1 MKKNRCALAY
11 ANAPLGTQW
20 GKRILSTLLAVV
32 LCLGLL
38 PGAAFAA
45 GTYTPADVDAVL
57 DRVVKNQTT
66 VGAGDTA
73 YDVDKD
79 GKLTSWDAKRMLDA
93 MPSSIKVN
101 AMQIDGNADSTER
114 PSWVSLEI
122 QDGKLVSSTTINKF
136 FGALGGLIKDDSIY
150 PEAAALDQGKLVL
163 RASHFTGSGSTSNT
177 LLQVDPDS
185 FVAREQPR
193 PSDSAAGSYYIATWD
208 DATTLS
214 NGQLLGV
221 FLDPT
226 ANGGIAFFL
235 MDGENNKK
243 ITIPN
248 TISGFPKLVGIAAAG
263 KDTDGNELLYGITS
277 GRELYSFTLS
287 MSNGEL
293 SVSSFKKLGD
303 VSIPWELFDGKYFS
317 GASLLYDTASGY
329 LLAAATYFSTLN
341 GTLYSDDIGSAL
353 YLIDPAHPSDYV
365 TVTQRDGVV
374 LNSLYQYTQKSTEG
388 VQLYLSESA
397 VSVKAGQSVE
407 LPEAKAY
414 EYSTNTSGL
423 VENKDTSVIW
433 TSSDVNEDV
442 IAIQGNEII
451 AKDVTERKMVTLTA
465 TATAHEKT
473 ATGTVTVTVNPNTGS
488 KVGALIN
495 TSVDNPD
502 YVWATIDLD
511 NLVAGTFQTVTSDVE
526 LASDP
531 ITATSKNEKGY
542 LSGGGYAQ
550 GLLWG
555 NYSINSGT
563 HKDPIFSYY
572 YYTYT
577 FDPTASEKESSWSNT
592 AHDSGRQIA
601 DLTGAPETTV
611 KYTKDGQTLTVTDP
625 GYPVFVDRGG
635 HICYFNGNG
644 ESPIVFNQDTTY
656 AFDTNNYSAI
666 TYVGDLTV
674 GEALALGEAK
684 KVISESYRNT
694 YLSNC
699 DSDVTC
705 HVYYALKQDDTDT
718 GAELQQIILFP
729 QIDTNDNGT
738 TLSYKLCRF
747 SIGYVPQFNLK
758 PDSFNVKSTSM
769 DLIETDDGF
778 RLLVARS
785 NAFAGH
791 SIWYIDLSSSKKSL
805 SATLIG
811 DLTQVQ
817 VTSKGEP
824 ATVGVN
830 GVSALYH
837 KGNMTL
843 DKADMLRIAGWND
856 VQASQSAPMAA
867 PAISVLSGEDA
878 SGPDAS
884 TSVEISITA
893 DKLAT
898 NGKWTVTYNKDKL
911 AFVSATQNDSI
922 VYAKTHHDSEKGTVT
937 LAFASRTG
945 INQGNALFTL
955 TFTGD
960 GSDKD
965 VTVTCDELN
974 EPART
979 PSGGGGGGGGSTGTD
994 SAVALP
1000 SGVTGGSVSS
1010 STDKA
1015 KPGDTVTITVEPDE
1029 GYVPGTVKV
1038 VDKDGKEI
1046 AVKDLGDGKYS
1057 FVMPTGKVDVQVTFA
1072 PATGGFADVPTDTY
1086 YREAVLWAVEKGVTN
1101 GVSDTLFGP
1110 DQACTRAQIVTFLWR
1125 AAGSPEPTAAGGFT
1139 DVPADAYYAKAVA
1152 WAVENGITTGVAE
1165 GVFAPDA
1172 TCTRAQSVTFLFRA
1186 LDGTAGTG
1194 SSFTDVPADAW
1205 YAAAVAWA
1213 VEKGVTNGIS
1223 ESRFGPDGDC
1233 TRAQIVTFLW
1243 RAMK

>member
-79 GKLTSWDAKRMLDA
+79 GKLTSWDAKLMLDA

-122 QDGKLVSSTTINKF
+122 QDGKLVRTTTINKF
-136 FGALGGLIKDDSIY
+136 WNTLKSFTTQSIY
-150 PEAAALDQGKLVL
+150 PEAAALNGEDLVL
-163 RASHFTGSGSTSNT
+163 RVSRSSDDTSTSLPDT

-185 FVAREQPR
+185 FVACEQPR
-193 PSDSAAGSYYIATWD
+193 PSGPAADLYYIPTWD

-221 FLDPT
+221 FTDPT

-243 ITIPN
+243 ITTPKD
-248 TISGFPKLVGIAAAG
+248 FPKLVGIAAAG
-263 KDTDGNELLYGITS
+263 EKDGNELLYGITS
-277 GRELYSFTLS
+277 GRELYSFTLTKS
-287 MSNGEL
+287 VDGKLTIGEL
-293 SVSSFKKLGD
+293 TALGNSD
-303 VSIPWELFDGKYFS
+303 FPFHDDKGRYFDS
-317 GASLLYDTASGY
+317 ASLLYDTASGY
-329 LLAAATYFSTLN
+329 LLAAATYFSN
-341 GTLYSDDIGSAL
+341 ASGSLYSDDIGSAL

-365 TVTQRDGVV
+365 TVTQLDGVV
-374 LNSLYQYTQKSTEG
+374 LNSLYQYTQKSTAG
-388 VQLYLSESA
+388 VQVYLTANE
-397 VSVKAGQSVE
+397 
-407 LPEAKAY
+407 
-414 EYSTNTSGL
+414 
-423 VENKDTSVIW
+423 TSVIAGNTISATAEAYQYRTDAAGLVTNSKPGADDVVWTW
-433 TSSDVNEDV
+433 TSSDPGVAEVENGTITGV
-442 IAIQGNEII
+442 
-451 AKDVTERKMVTLTA
+451 AKGTATITA
-465 TATAHEKT
+465 TATVTIDDKSYKDSKSFE
-473 ATGTVTVTVNPNTGS
+473 VTVRPDTSLSGE
-488 KVGALIN
+488 VGVLIG
-495 TSVDNPD
+495 TTD
-502 YVWATIDLD
+502 YSTESVWATV
-511 NLVAGTFQTVTSDVE
+511 NLKAENSGELTVSSVE
-526 LASDP
+526 KVIGADFF
-531 ITATSKNEKGY
+531 
-542 LSGGGYAQ
+542 GGGYAQ
-550 GLLWG
+550 DKLWG
-555 NYSINSGT
+555 QFGLKNYCFDSEY
-563 HKDPIFSYY
+563 SYNEVS
-572 YYTYT
+572 TGN
-577 FDPTASEKESSWSNT
+577 D
-592 AHDSGRQIA
+592 HCIA
-601 DLTGAPETTV
+601 DLTGAPASSEITHG
-611 KYTKDGQTLTVTDP
+611 DLSVTDP
-625 GYPVFVDRGG
+625 GYPVLVDRNSF
-635 HICYFNGNG
+635 ICYFNGKKPVG
-644 ESPIVFNQDTTY
+644 FDHDTT
-656 AFDTNNYSAI
+656 NNQSEWINEYSAI

-674 GEALALGEAK
+674 GEALALGKTNNA
-684 KVISESYRNT
+684 ISMDFSV
-694 YLSNC
+694 NC
-699 DSDVTC
+699 DLDVTC
-705 HVYYALKQDDTDT
+705 HVYYALTRDDEDT
-718 GAELQQIILFP
+718 EAELQQIILFP
-729 QIDTNDNGT
+729 EVTEKDETV
-738 TLSYKLCRF
+738 TLTYHLCRTT
-747 SIGYVPQFNLK
+747 IGTVAEFKQNSEK
-758 PDSFNVKSTSM
+758 SVTSTSM
-769 DLIETDDGF
+769 DFLKMENGGF
-778 RLLVARS
+778 GLLVARS
-785 NAFAGH
+785 NQYQSLYQVSG
-791 SIWYIDLSSSKKSL
+791 SIWYIDLTNFTYGDTL
-805 SATLIG
+805 SATPVGNLN
-811 DLTQVQ
+811 T
-817 VTSKGEP
+817 VTVDDNSY
-824 ATVGVN
+824 TVN
-830 GVSALYH
+830 NISALYH
-837 KGNMTL
+837 TGNMTM
-843 DKADMLRIAGWND
+843 DKADLLRIVGWD
-856 VQASQSAPMAA
+856 KQQSRQPAPVAA
-867 PAISVLSGEDA
+867 PAISVLSGEGA
-878 SGPDAS
+878 SVPAEPSDN
-884 TSVEISITA
+884 TITVPISA
-893 DKLAT
+893 DVNAT
-898 NGKWTVTYNKDKL
+898 NGKWTVTYPAGKMTLDAASKD
-911 AFVSATQNDSI
+911 AGI
-922 VYAKTHHDSEKGTVT
+922 VYYKTYDNGNGILT
-937 LAFASRTG
+937 LAFASRDA
-945 INQGNALFTL
+945 IEKDNALFTL

-960 GSDKD
+960 GSAKD

-974 EPART
+974 KPAG
-979 PSGGGGGGGGSTGTD
+979 SSSSGGGGGGGSTGTD

-1072 PATGGFADVPTDTY
+1072 PATGGFADVPTDAY

>member
-45 GTYTPADVDAVL
+45 GTYTHADVNAVL

-66 VGAGDTA
+66 VGDGDTA

-122 QDGKLVSSTTINKF
+122 QDGKLVRTTTINKF
-136 FGALGGLIKDDSIY
+136 WNTLKSFTTQSIY
-150 PEAAALDQGKLVL
+150 PEAAALNGEDLVL
-163 RASHFTGSGSTSNT
+163 RVSRSSDDTSTSLPDT

-185 FVAREQPR
+185 FVACEQPR
-193 PSDSAAGSYYIATWD
+193 PSGPAADLYYIPTWD

-221 FLDPT
+221 FTDPT

-243 ITIPN
+243 ITTPKD
-248 TISGFPKLVGIAAAG
+248 FPKLVGIAAAG
-263 KDTDGNELLYGITS
+263 EKDGNELLYGITS
-277 GRELYSFTLS
+277 GRELYSFTLTKS
-287 MSNGEL
+287 VDGKLTIGEL
-293 SVSSFKKLGD
+293 TALGNSD
-303 VSIPWELFDGKYFS
+303 FPFHDDKGRYFDS
-317 GASLLYDTASGY
+317 ASLLYDTASGY
-329 LLAAATYFSTLN
+329 LLVAATYFSNASGSL
-341 GTLYSDDIGSAL
+341 GRDDIASAL
-353 YLIDPAHPSDYV
+353 YLIDPTHPSDYV

-374 LNSLYQYTQKSTEG
+374 LNSLYQYTQKSTAG
-388 VQLYLSESA
+388 VQLYLSENTISL
-397 VSVKAGQSVE
+397 KAGEDNVP
-407 LPEAKAY
+407 LPTVSAY
-414 EYSTNTSGL
+414 SYSTDSKGL
-423 VENKDTSVIW
+423 VTNNKLGDDAVEW
-433 TSSDVNEDV
+433 TSDNSILT
-442 IAIQGNEII
+442 IAADGKSISASE
-451 AKDVTERKMVTLTA
+451 DVTERTTVTLTA
-465 TATAHEKT
+465 TATANGQT

-511 NLVAGTFQTVTSDVE
+511 NLVAGTFQTVTSDAE
-526 LASDP
+526 LE
-531 ITATSKNEKGY
+531 NEYTDWNSGQKVKTY
-542 LSGGGYAQ
+542 WSGGGYAQ

-555 NYSINSGT
+555 NYYIGNN
-563 HKDPIFSYY
+563 DNSYY
-572 YYTYT
+572 YTLNATTYGDEKT
-577 FDPTASEKESSWSNT
+577 VSETKGC
-592 AHDSGRQIA
+592 HDSDRQIA
-601 DLTGAPETTV
+601 DLADSPEISEGISLGETTTEASDLARV
-611 KYTKDGQTLTVTDP
+611 
-625 GYPVFVDRGG
+625 VFVTQGG
-635 HICYFNGNG
+635 NIAWLTGDG
-644 ESPIVFNQDTTY
+644 TRDSLGDS
-656 AFDTNNYSAI
+656 YSAI
-666 TYVGDLTV
+666 AYVGDLKAAQV
-674 GEALALGEAK
+674 ENIGSLK
-684 KVISESYRNT
+684 
-694 YLSNC
+694 C
-699 DSDVTC
+699 DSGSIC
-705 HVYYALKQDDTDT
+705 HVYYALTEDGTLNQVILVPRVGELGDTDHRYSLSETTIGKVT
-718 GAELQQIILFP
+718 G
-729 QIDTNDNGT
+729 IDPAYT
-738 TLSYKLCRF
+738 
-747 SIGYVPQFNLK
+747 
-758 PDSFNVKSTSM
+758 TSM
-769 DLIETDDGF
+769 DLLKTGEGF
-778 RLLVARS
+778 GLLVARS
-785 NAFAGH
+785 NALAPDNDYKH
-791 SIWYIDLSSSKKSL
+791 SIWYIDLTKLPANKEF
-805 SATLIG
+805 SATLKG
-811 DLTQVQ
+811 DLTNTTLTLKKGT
-817 VTSKGEP
+817 VTK
-824 ATVGVN
+824 VC

-837 KGNMTL
+837 KGDVTL
-843 DKADMLRIAGWND
+843 TDTQILSIAGWNNT
-856 VQASQSAPMAA
+856 QSSQPAPMAA
-867 PAISVLSGEDA
+867 PVISVLSGE
-878 SGPDAS
+878 GTS
-884 TSVEISITA
+884 TPAEEPTTTDTITVPISA
-893 DKLAT
+893 DVNAT
-898 NGKWTVTYNKDKL
+898 NGKWTVTYPAGKMTLDAVSKD
-911 AFVSATQNDSI
+911 AGV
-922 VYAKTHHDSEKGTVT
+922 VYYKTYDNGNGILT
-937 LAFASRTG
+937 LAFASRDA
-945 INQGNALFTL
+945 IEKDNALFTL

-960 GSDKD
+960 GSAKD

-974 EPART
+974 KPAG
-979 PSGGGGGGGGSTGTD
+979 SSSSGGGGGGGSTGTD

-1015 KPGDTVTITVEPDE
+1015 KPGDTVTITVQPDE
-1029 GYVPGTVKV
+1029 GYVPGAVTV

-1046 AVKDLGDGKYS
+1046 AVKDLGNGKYS

-1072 PATGGFADVPTDTY
+1072 PATGGFADVPTDAY

-1233 TRAQIVTFLW
+1233 TRAQIVTFHW

>member
-45 GTYTPADVDAVL
+45 DTYTHADVNAVL

-66 VGAGDTA
+66 VGDGDGA
-73 YDVDKD
+73 YDRDND
-79 GKLTSWDAKRMLDA
+79 GKLTSWDAKRILDDVPA
-93 MPSSIKVN
+93 IKVN
-101 AMQIDGNADSTER
+101 AMQIDGNAIDPTER

-122 QDGKLVSSTTINKF
+122 QDGKLVGTTTTINKF
-136 FGALGGLIKDDSIY
+136 GGTLNEFISDPSKSIIY
-150 PEAAALDQGKLVL
+150 PEAAALNGEDLVL
-163 RASHFTGSGSTSNT
+163 RASRSGDDTGDI
-177 LLQVDPDS
+177 LIQVDPDS
-185 FVAREQPR
+185 FVARKQPC
-193 PSDSAAGSYYIATWD
+193 PSDSVYYITTWT

-221 FLDPT
+221 FTDPT

-243 ITIPN
+243 ITTPKD
-248 TISGFPKLVGIAAAG
+248 FPKLVGIVGIAAAG

-303 VSIPWELFDGKYFS
+303 VSIPYLLNGKYFS

-329 LLAAATYFSTLN
+329 LLVAATYFSKAEGEL
-341 GTLYSDDIGSAL
+341 GRDDIGSAL
-353 YLIDPAHPSDYV
+353 YLIDPAHPGNYV
-365 TVTQRDGVV
+365 TVTQRDSVV
-374 LNSLYQYTQKSTEG
+374 LNSLYQYTQKSTAG
-388 VQLYLSESA
+388 VQVYLTANE
-397 VSVKAGQSVE
+397 
-407 LPEAKAY
+407 
-414 EYSTNTSGL
+414 
-423 VENKDTSVIW
+423 TSVIAGNTISATAEAYQYRTDAAGLVTNSKPGADDVVWTW
-433 TSSDVNEDV
+433 TSSDPGVAEVENGTITGV
-442 IAIQGNEII
+442 
-451 AKDVTERKMVTLTA
+451 AKGTATITA
-465 TATAHEKT
+465 TATVTIDDKSYKDSKSFE
-473 ATGTVTVTVNPNTGS
+473 VTVRPDTSLSGEVGVLIGTTDYSTGS
-488 KVGALIN
+488 
-495 TSVDNPD
+495 
-502 YVWATIDLD
+502 VWATV
-511 NLVAGTFQTVTSDVE
+511 NLKAENSGELTVSSVE
-526 LASDP
+526 KVIGADFF
-531 ITATSKNEKGY
+531 
-542 LSGGGYAQ
+542 GGGYAQ
-550 GLLWG
+550 DKLWG
-555 NYSINSGT
+555 QFGLKNYCFDSEY
-563 HKDPIFSYY
+563 SYNEVS
-572 YYTYT
+572 TGN
-577 FDPTASEKESSWSNT
+577 D
-592 AHDSGRQIA
+592 HCIA
-601 DLTGAPETTV
+601 DLTGAPASSEITHG
-611 KYTKDGQTLTVTDP
+611 DLSVTDP
-625 GYPVFVDRGG
+625 GYPVLVDRNSF
-635 HICYFNGNG
+635 ICYFNGKKPVG
-644 ESPIVFNQDTTY
+644 FDHDTT
-656 AFDTNNYSAI
+656 NNQSEWINEYSAI

-674 GEALALGEAK
+674 GEALALGKTNNA
-684 KVISESYRNT
+684 ISMDFSV
-694 YLSNC
+694 NC
-699 DSDVTC
+699 DLDVTC
-705 HVYYALKQDDTDT
+705 HVYYALTRDDEDT
-718 GAELQQIILFP
+718 EAELQQIILFP
-729 QIDTNDNGT
+729 EVTEKDETV
-738 TLSYKLCRF
+738 TLTYHLCRTT
-747 SIGYVPQFNLK
+747 IGTVAEFKQNSEK
-758 PDSFNVKSTSM
+758 SVTSTSM
-769 DLIETDDGF
+769 DFLKMENGGF
-778 RLLVARS
+778 GLLVARS
-785 NAFAGH
+785 NQYKSLYQVSG
-791 SIWYIDLSSSKKSL
+791 SIWYIDLTNFTYGDTL
-805 SATLIG
+805 SATPVGNLN
-811 DLTQVQ
+811 T
-817 VTSKGEP
+817 VTVDNNSY
-824 ATVGVN
+824 TVKN
-830 GVSALYH
+830 ISALYH
-837 KGNMTL
+837 TGNMTM
-843 DKADMLRIAGWND
+843 DKPDLLRIVGWD
-856 VQASQSAPMAA
+856 KQQSPQSTPMAA

-937 LAFASRTG
+937 LAFASRDA
-945 INQGNALFTL
+945 IKAGNALFTL

-965 VTVTCDELN
+965 VTVTCNELN
-974 EPART
+974 DDVNKT
-979 PSGGGGGGGGSTGTD
+979 PDKPNGGGGGGGGGGSTGTD

-1029 GYVPGTVKV
+1029 GYVPGTVTV

-1057 FVMPTGKVDVQVTFA
+1057 FVMPTGKVDVRVTFA
-1072 PATGGFADVPTDTY
+1072 PATGGFADVPTDAY

>member
-79 GKLTSWDAKRMLDA
+79 GKLTSWDAKLMLDA

-101 AMQIDGNADSTER
+101 AMQINGNADSTER

-329 LLAAATYFSTLN
+329 LLVAATYFSKAEGEL
-341 GTLYSDDIGSAL
+341 GRDDIGSAL

-365 TVTQRDGVV
+365 TVTQLDGVV
-374 LNSLYQYTQKSTEG
+374 LNSLYQYTQKSTAG
-388 VQLYLSESA
+388 VQVYLTANE
-397 VSVKAGQSVE
+397 
-407 LPEAKAY
+407 
-414 EYSTNTSGL
+414 
-423 VENKDTSVIW
+423 TSVIAGNTISATAEAYQYRTDAAGLVTNSKPGADDVVWTW
-433 TSSDVNEDV
+433 TSSDPGVAEVENGTITGV
-442 IAIQGNEII
+442 
-451 AKDVTERKMVTLTA
+451 AKGTATITA
-465 TATAHEKT
+465 TATVTIDDKSYKDSKSFE
-473 ATGTVTVTVNPNTGS
+473 VTVRPDTSLSGEVGVLIGTTNSSAGS
-488 KVGALIN
+488 
-495 TSVDNPD
+495 
-502 YVWATIDLD
+502 VWATV
-511 NLVAGTFQTVTSDVE
+511 NLKAENSGELTVSSVE
-526 LASDP
+526 KVIGADFF
-531 ITATSKNEKGY
+531 
-542 LSGGGYAQ
+542 GGGYAQ
-550 GLLWG
+550 DKLWG
-555 NYSINSGT
+555 QFGLKNYCFDSEY
-563 HKDPIFSYY
+563 SYNEVS
-572 YYTYT
+572 TGN
-577 FDPTASEKESSWSNT
+577 D
-592 AHDSGRQIA
+592 HCIA
-601 DLTGAPETTV
+601 DLTGAPASSEITHG
-611 KYTKDGQTLTVTDP
+611 DLSVTDP
-625 GYPVFVDRGG
+625 GYPVLVDRNSF
-635 HICYFNGNG
+635 ICYFNGEKPVG
-644 ESPIVFNQDTTY
+644 FDCDTTY
-656 AFDTNNYSAI
+656 NYSNEVNEYSAI

-674 GEALALGEAK
+674 EEALALGEAK
-684 KVISESYRNT
+684 KVISASYRNT

-705 HVYYALKQDDTDT
+705 HVYYALKQDDTTT

-729 QIDTNDNGT
+729 EVTEKDETV
-738 TLSYKLCRF
+738 TLTYHLCRTT
-747 SIGYVPQFNLK
+747 IGTVAEFKQN
-758 PDSFNVKSTSM
+758 SEGSVTSTSM
-769 DLIETDDGF
+769 DFLKMENGGF
-778 RLLVARS
+778 GLLVARS
-785 NAFAGH
+785 NQYQSLYHVSG
-791 SIWYIDLSSSKKSL
+791 SIRYIDLTNFAHGDTL
-805 SATLIG
+805 SATPVGNLN
-811 DLTQVQ
+811 T
-817 VTSKGEP
+817 VTVDNNSY
-824 ATVGVN
+824 TVKN
-830 GVSALYH
+830 ISALYH
-837 KGNMTL
+837 TGNMTM
-843 DKADMLRIAGWND
+843 DKPDLLRIVGWD
-856 VQASQSAPMAA
+856 KQQSPQSTPMAA

-937 LAFASRTG
+937 LAFASRDA
-945 INQGNALFTL
+945 IKAGNALFTL

-965 VTVTCDELN
+965 VTVTCNELN
-974 EPART
+974 DDVNKT
-979 PSGGGGGGGGSTGTD
+979 PDKPNGGGGGGGGGGSTGTD

-1029 GYVPGTVKV
+1029 GYVPGTVTV

-1057 FVMPTGKVDVQVTFA
+1057 FVMPTGKVDVRVTFA
-1072 PATGGFADVPTDTY
+1072 PATGGFADVPTDAY